1 MVGEGCSQGLYP
13 GPEDSHPLE
22 TPSRFHSRLIPPHG
36 PLRDTCLREALLK
49 HLWKTPLLRP
59 SALPPP
65 QVGRTWTRAAASWF
79 PISTSGTESAPSVP
93 SASGEKQVV
102 QETQPTSCPVPS
114 PPRNPY
120 SSSLLLSPPLPS
132 AAPYPVRHACTPSL
146 KDQAQLMF
154 VERKRECPAQRLQI
168 SKACLWGS
176 PDFSL
181 SYLPCPF
188 LFVASESVNCSALAS
203 EIIVTMHTFQDVSW
217 S

>member
-36 PLRDTCLREALLK
+36 TLRDTCRREALLK

-102 QETQPTSCPVPS
+102 QETQLTSCPVSSPQPLLLFSPALPS
-114 PPRNPY
+114 PPLC
-120 SSSLLLSPPLPS
+120 SSLSSQACMHTFSKRSDTTDLCREKEGVSCPTSSDFESLPPLPVGF
-132 AAPYPVRHACTPSL
+132 P
-146 KDQAQLMF
+146 
-154 VERKRECPAQRLQI
+154 
-168 SKACLWGS
+168 
-176 PDFSL
+176 
-181 SYLPCPF
+181 
-188 LFVASESVNCSALAS
+188 
-203 EIIVTMHTFQDVSW
+203 
-217 S
+217 